1 MRYIESTKNLIT
13 VGNSVG
19 ITLGTEAAKMGKEIR
34 DEIGVIVFEPELM
47 DEAVA
52 RLEQDGRNRYFISVR
67 LDGGLIENEV
77 VYGRS
82 ARSIR
87 REDGDCLAVL
97 GPFDSLRS
105 CMKFKLRIEKDPP
118 HKTSEAYAE
127 AYNEFVTD

>member
-19 ITLGTEAAKMGKEIR
+19 ITLGTEAAKMGKEVR
-34 DEIGVIVFEPELM
+34 DEIGVIVFEPDLL
-47 DEAVA
+47 DEAVS
-52 RLEQDGRNRYFISVR
+52 RLKQDGRNRYFISVH
-67 LDGGLIENEV
+67 LDGGLIENDM

-87 REDGDCLAVL
+87 SEDGDCLTIL

-105 CMKFKLRIEKDPP
+105 CIKFKLRFEKDPP
-118 HKTSEAYAE
+118 KKTADAYQE
-127 AYNEFVTD
+127 TYTEFVTD

>member
-19 ITLGTEAAKMGKEIR
+19 ITLGTEAAKMGKGVR

-52 RLEQDGRNRYFISVR
+52 RLEQDDRNRHFLSVH

-87 REDGDCLAVL
+87 SEDGDCLTIL

-105 CMKFKLRIEKDPP
+105 CMKFKLRVEKDPP
-118 HKTSEAYAE
+118 VKTAE
-127 AYNEFVTD
+127 AYQEACTEFVTD

>member
-19 ITLGTEAAKMGKEIR
+19 ITLGTEAAKMGKGVR

-52 RLEQDGRNRYFISVR
+52 RLEQDDRNRYFIFVH
-67 LDGGLIENEV
+67 LEDGLIENDI

-87 REDGDCLAVL
+87 KEDGDCLAIL

-105 CMKFKLRIEKDPP
+105 CIKFKLRVERDPP
-118 HKTSEAYAE
+118 QKTAEAYAR
-127 AYNEFVTD
+127 AYQEFITD

>member
-19 ITLGTEAAKMGKEIR
+19 ITLGTEAAKMGKEVR

-52 RLEQDGRNRYFISVR
+52 RLEQDDRKRYFLSVH

-87 REDGDCLAVL
+87 SEDGNCLTIL
-97 GPFDSLRS
+97 GPFDSPRS
-105 CMKFKLRIEKDPP
+105 CMKFKLRVEKDPP
-118 HKTSEAYAE
+118 VKTAE
-127 AYNEFVTD
+127 AYQEACTEFVTD

>member
-19 ITLGTEAAKMGKEIR
+19 ITLGTEAAKMGKEVR

-52 RLEQDGRNRYFISVR
+52 RLEQDGRNRYFISVH
-67 LDGGLIENEV
+67 LDGGLIENNV
-77 VYGRS
+77 VYGHS
-82 ARSIR
+82 VRSIR
-87 REDGDCLAVL
+87 KEDGDCLAIL

-105 CMKFKLRIEKDPP
+105 CIKFKLRVEKEPP
-118 HKTSEAYAE
+118 EKTAEAYAD

>member
-19 ITLGTEAAKMGKEIR
+19 ITLGTEAAKMGKEVR
-34 DEIGVIVFEPELM
+34 DEIGVSVFEPELM

-52 RLEQDGRNRYFISVR
+52 RLEQDDRKRYFLSVH

-87 REDGDCLAVL
+87 SEDGNCLTIL
-97 GPFDSLRS
+97 GPFDSPRS
-105 CMKFKLRIEKDPP
+105 CMKFKLRVEKDPP
-118 HKTSEAYAE
+118 VKTAE
-127 AYNEFVTD
+127 AYQEACTEFVTD